1 MSYPNTYDQ
10 PEEISLLPNWAAGI
24 TCMYEYKTAVITSM
38 SGWEQSVRHKSRVL
52 NSYKFMRDTTSD
64 SDNEKL
70 SFNRVSQAYKPI
82 KMPLWG
88 HGVALRIPQTIEGEV
103 NCDFGVP
110 TEIAISSR
118 IFIYDYQV
126 GGVWRTVT
134 DIQNERR
141 RLTLEEDLTAP
152 LFPLGA
158 WVFPTAIGTLSL
170 TDAARTITQTRAST
184 ESLTFNGI

>member
-10 PEEISLLPNWAAGI
+10 PEELALLPNWAAGV

-38 SGWEQSVRHKSRVL
+38 SGWNQSVRHRSRVL

-82 KMPLWG
+82 RMPLWG

-110 TEIAISSR
+110 TEIAIGSR
-118 IFIYDYQV
+118 IYIYDYQV

-141 RLTLEEDLTAP
+141 RLILEEDLTSP

-158 WVFPTAIGTLSL
+158 WVFPTAVGTLSL
-170 TDAARTITQTRAST
+170 TDSARTITQTRAST